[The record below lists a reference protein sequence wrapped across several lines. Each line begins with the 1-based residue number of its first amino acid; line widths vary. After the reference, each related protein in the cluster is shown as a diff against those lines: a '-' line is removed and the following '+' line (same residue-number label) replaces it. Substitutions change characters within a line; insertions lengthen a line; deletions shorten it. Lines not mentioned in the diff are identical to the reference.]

1 MIFRCHHD
9 KKNARV
15 LDDDEILKLV
25 EFGELLEDL
34 YGIPQ
39 DIEWAIKNKE
49 IFILQSRPITTIKK
63 KEPKGKVA
71 TTAILEGLGASP
83 GIAYGEA
90 KLVWMQVNWVKSKT
104 VIFL

>member
-1 MIFRCHHD
+1 MHTKDPKTGKTLDIPVPSN

-39 DIEWAIKNKE
+39 DIEW
-49 IFILQSRPITTIKK
+49 R
-63 KEPKGKVA
+63 
-71 TTAILEGLGASP
+71 
-83 GIAYGEA
+83 
-90 KLVWMQVNWVKSKT
+90 
-104 VIFL
+104 